1 MRKVML
7 AVIALMLSGASCQKI
22 SSQEEIP
29 SDFELPQYSTVEE
42 ISSAYG
48 CPVEDSYDCL
58 SNEAQKR
65 SMAYETFIMESLS
78 DQPKLA
84 EGHLSPQEALV
95 SVKNSEVMQ
104 QILARMPDLMQTSDV
119 YSSREIKRL
128 SETEHWGYDTK
139 SIQSQYDANLTKN
152 VWSILIPCTSRT
164 CDKDEYT
171 SVLNQ
176 FVPIEGVKD
185 GYTDLIFVVDALTGD
200 VLFYQ
205 RGLGNRGDAVSFV
218 AEWVPID

>member
-1 MRKVML
+1 
-7 AVIALMLSGASCQKI
+7 
-22 SSQEEIP
+22 
-29 SDFELPQYSTVEE
+29 
-42 ISSAYG
+42 
-48 CPVEDSYDCL
+48 
-58 SNEAQKR
+58 
-65 SMAYETFIMESLS
+65 MAYEAFIMESLS